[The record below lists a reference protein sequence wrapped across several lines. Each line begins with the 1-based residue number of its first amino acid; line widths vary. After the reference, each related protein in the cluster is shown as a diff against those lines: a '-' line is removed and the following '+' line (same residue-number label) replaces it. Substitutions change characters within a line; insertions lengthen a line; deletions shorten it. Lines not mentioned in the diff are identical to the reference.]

1 MNSTGAGGFELYLY
15 YRAPV
20 TRAAA
25 VQAAFECLRQALRG
39 QVPGLD
45 SRLLRRPEVLDAEH
59 TWMEIHALDGG
70 IDAEL
75 EARIEAAA
83 AAAFAGVPIGTRHR
97 RAFHRMCLVA
107 LALGASERFPLVLA
121 SNRDEFFERP
131 ALPLAWWSP
140 QPGAEP
146 LLAGRDL
153 LGGGTWLGLNARGR
167 LALVTNIRRPG
178 TQRVDAESR
187 GAIVPRWLATDA
199 DVDAFWA
206 RLQPDRFNGFNLI
219 CGELGRNEFSWMA
232 SDLARS
238 RPLAPGIHGLSNAAL
253 DAPWPK
259 VEALEARL
267 AQALTGAGD
276 LEHLR
281 AELFEALS
289 DPREA
294 ADAELPTT
302 GVPLDVER
310 WLSAA
315 FIRSPDG
322 RYGTRC
328 STLLIAER
336 IAGGGLRVEL
346 VERSHAHP
354 GQVADERREQL
365 VVQAGDE
372 RRP

>member
-1 MNSTGAGGFELYLY
+1 
-15 YRAPV
+15 
-20 TRAAA
+20 
-25 VQAAFECLRQALRG
+25 
-39 QVPGLD
+39 
-45 SRLLRRPEVLDAEH
+45 
-59 TWMEIHALDGG
+59 
-70 IDAEL
+70 
-75 EARIEAAA
+75 
-83 AAAFAGVPIGTRHR
+83 
-97 RAFHRMCLVA
+97 MCLVA

-140 QPGAEP
+140 RPEAGP

-153 LGGGTWLGLNARGR
+153 LGGGTWLGLNASGR

-178 TQRVDAESR
+178 AQRTDAESR
-187 GAIVPRWLATDA
+187 GAIVPHWLANDA
-199 DVDAFWA
+199 GADAFWA

-219 CGELGRNEFSWMA
+219 CADLPRDEFSWMA
-232 SDLARS
+232 SDLARPRS
-238 RPLAPGIHGLSNAAL
+238 LAPGIHGLSNAAL

-259 VEALEARL
+259 VEMLKARL
-267 AQALTGAGD
+267 AQAAAGADGVER
-276 LEHLR
+276 LE
-281 AELFEALS
+281 AELFEALADRS
-289 DPREA
+289 LA
-294 ADAELPTT
+294 TDAELPTT

-336 IAGGGLRVEL
+336 IAGGGLRVAV

-354 GQVADERREQL
+354 GQAAGERREQL
-365 VVQAGDE
+365 LLQAGDE
-372 RRP
+372 RKP